1 MSINLH
7 SIVRGAINT
16 INADETVYLMQS
28 AGQKNVKGQ
37 LIASYAAPE
46 KITAQVQSLG
56 GDDLN
61 VINDTERTER
71 DRKFYLFAKTATG
84 APPSGII
91 RPLGKTGDFIY
102 RPADGCFWKIYNVSE
117 DFSAA
122 GWCLVLASQQ
132 VDAPAPL
139 KAAIQ
144 ALKESGE
151 IT

>member
-84 APPSGII
+84 APPGGII

-102 RPADGCFWKIYNVSE
+102 RPADSCYWKIYNVSE
-117 DFSAA
+117 DFTAA

-132 VDAPAPL
+132 VDVPAPL
-139 KAAIQ
+139 KTAIQ